1 MADVQVGVQHG
12 HDDVGLAKALP
23 HGLDHGLAQTAAH
36 LRQAGRIHEDGL
48 GIVVRQDAHDLVA
61 GGLGL
66 GRDDGH
72 LLAHEPVQQR
82 RFAGIG
88 RAHERHPAAT
98 VILTVH
104 YFSSYICNVSIH
116 SRPIR
121 RLTPRPTDRGRADR
135 PSLKGGGTEKDF
147 IGFAVLSIP
156 LFPPEGGGLKPQRNF

>member
-1 MADVQVGVQHG
+1 MANVQVGVQHG

-23 HGLDHGLAQTAAH
+23 HGLDHGLAQAAAH
-36 LRQAGRIHEDGL
+36 LRQAGSVHEDGL

-88 RAHERHPAAT
+88 RPHERDPAAT

-104 YFSSYICNVSIH
+104 WFSSYICN
-116 SRPIR
+116 
-121 RLTPRPTDRGRADR
+121 
-135 PSLKGGGTEKDF
+135 EKMS
-147 IGFAVLSIP
+147 V
-156 LFPPEGGGLKPQRNF
+156 